1 MTIRRIHERHILDWL
16 RKKRRK
22 PLILR
27 GARQVGKS
35 TLVRHFALN
44 NGLTLNEVNLE
55 KHLLLDETFK
65 SLDMKRIIR
74 DIEGLLGRNILA
86 ANSLLFLDE
95 IQATPHALAAL
106 RYFYEELPGLPVIA
120 AGSLLEFTLAR
131 HAFPMPVGRV
141 EYHYMGPV
149 SFREFASTL
158 APDLPAWIDAA
169 GRFERIP
176 DTAHRRLL
184 GLLREFLFVGGMP
197 EAVQMYAESRSLSE
211 VQEAQ
216 RSIIDTYRDDFAKYA
231 GPGEW
236 IRLQRVFDRIPR
248 GIGQKV
254 KYASFSQ
261 EQRSREIKHCIE
273 LLSQALVCRKV
284 IASRASGPPLGAGA
298 NDNGYKLIFMDV
310 GIVNLMC
317 GGRWNEIVEVSERV
331 LVNEGPL
338 AEQFIGQHL
347 AGLERHKP
355 ELFYWLREGRA
366 NNAEVD
372 YLIPRGSEI
381 LPVEVKAGAS
391 GSLKSLQQFVLEKR
405 YPRALRF
412 DLNKPST
419 AVVRAKAR
427 TGESVKEVEFE
438 LLSLPLYAVE
448 GLAMR

>member
-1 MTIRRIHERHILDWL
+1 MAIPRIQEQYLRDWL

-35 TLVRHFALN
+35 TLVRHFAAHS
-44 NGLTLNEVNLE
+44 GLILNEINLE
-55 KHLLLDETFK
+55 QHASLDQTFQ
-65 SLDMKRIIR
+65 SLDMRGIIR
-74 DIEGLLGRNILA
+74 EIEGLLGRNIQK

-95 IQATPHALAAL
+95 IQAAPHALAAL
-106 RYFYEELPGLPVIA
+106 RYFYEELPALPVIA
-120 AGSLLEFTLAR
+120 AGSLLEFALAR

-141 EYHYMGPV
+141 EYCYMGPV
-149 SFREFASTL
+149 GLREFVAIL
-158 APDLPAWIDAA
+158 APGLLPWIDAA
-169 GRFERIP
+169 GRFEPVP

-197 EAVQMYAESRSLSE
+197 EAVQIYAESRSLPE

-231 GPGEW
+231 RPGEW
-236 IRLQRVFDRIPR
+236 PRLQRLFDRIPR

-254 KYASFSQ
+254 KYSNFS
-261 EQRSREIKHCIE
+261 ETERSREIKHGID

-284 IASRASGPPLGAGA
+284 IASHASGPPLGAGA
-298 NDNGYKLIFMDV
+298 NDKLYKLIFMDV
-310 GIVNLMC
+310 GIVNLIC
-317 GGRWNEIVEVSERV
+317 GGRWNAISDVPERA

-347 AGLERHKP
+347 AGLEQQKP

-372 YLIPRGSEI
+372 YLIARGTEI

-391 GSLKSLQQFVLEKR
+391 GSLKSLQQFVLEKGC
-405 YPRALRF
+405 PCALRF
-412 DLNKPST
+412 DLNKPSAT
-419 AVVRAKAR
+419 LVRARAR
-427 TGESVKEVEFE
+427 SGAAVKDVAFE
-438 LLSLPLYAVE
+438 LLSLPLYAVQ
-448 GLAMR
+448 GLAPG